1 MRIFEIFKDVVKDVI
16 GDNITKKDGTYLCCS
31 LSSKEIRVED
41 FYDLEEP
48 EPVTFEDFF
57 DFEDPVTEPVQRTL
71 MNCFKCDKMG
81 KGCWGPRKEIRNK
94 GKKDIITYANGK

>member
-31 LSSKEIRVED
+31 LSSKEIRLED
-41 FYDLEEP
+41 ICDLEG
-48 EPVTFEDFF
+48 D
-57 DFEDPVTEPVQRTL
+57 VTEPVQRIL